1 LEKPG
6 VLSTSLAQGS
16 PAAIQPATLRD
27 LNDLRRLEKA
37 CFTHDAWPLL
47 DLIAVLTLS
56 TVVRLKAVADDTM
69 VGFIAGDIRRS
80 QNLAWIATLGVLPA
94 YQHRGIGRA
103 LLEACEA
110 ALPVPRVR
118 LSVRVDNKPA
128 IHLYQRNGYQRVG
141 LWPRY
146 YSGGVDALILEKQ
159 L

>member
-1 LEKPG
+1 MRS
-6 VLSTSLAQGS
+6 LSPTQGG
-16 PAAIQPATLRD
+16 AVAIQPATLRD

-37 CFTHDAWPLL
+37 CFTLDAWPLL
-47 DLIAVLTLS
+47 DLIAVLTFPA
-56 TVVRLKAVADDTM
+56 VVRLKAVADDFM
-69 VGFIAGDIRRS
+69 VGFIAGDVRNT
-80 QNLAWIATLGVLPA
+80 QNLAWIATLGVLPE
-94 YQHRGIGRA
+94 YQRRGIGRA

-146 YSGGVDALILEKQ
+146 YNGGVDALILEKQ
-159 L
+159 LCE